1 MFTPDMLE
9 KLQHLKQQSEA
20 SKEKLNNTLVTEDAG
35 GGLIRITLNG
45 NRELKGLEINA
56 ELNDLDKSDLED
68 LLTVAFN
75 RALEKVNNLN
85 EQEVMS
91 SARNL
96 FPGI

>member
-35 GGLIRITLNG
+35 GGLVRITLNG
-45 NRELKGLEINA
+45 NRELKGLEINP

-68 LLTVAFN
+68 LLIVAFN
-75 RALEKVNNLN
+75 RALDKVNNLN

-96 FPGI
+96 FPGM

>member
-1 MFTPDMLE
+1 MFSPEILE
-9 KLQHLKQQSEA
+9 KLKHLKQQSEE
-20 SKEKLNNTLVTEDAG
+20 SKEKLNHTLITEDAG
-35 GGLIRITLNG
+35 GGLVRITLNG

-56 ELNDLDKSDLED
+56 SLSDIDKTDLED

-75 RALEKVNNLN
+75 RALDKINVLN

-96 FPGI
+96 FPGM

>member
-9 KLQHLKQQSEA
+9 KLQHLKQQSEE

-35 GGLIRITLNG
+35 GGLIRVTLNG

-56 ELNDLDKSDLED
+56 ELKDMDKSDLED

-75 RALEKVNNLN
+75 RALEKVNALN

-96 FPGI
+96 FPGL

>member
-20 SKEKLNNTLVTEDAG
+20 SKEKLNNTLVSEDAG
-35 GGLIRITLNG
+35 GGLIRVTLNG

-75 RALEKVNNLN
+75 RALEKVNSLN

-96 FPGI
+96 FPGM

>member
-35 GGLIRITLNG
+35 GGLVRITLNG

-56 ELNDLDKSDLED
+56 ELNDLEKSDLED

-75 RALEKVNNLN
+75 RALDKVNNLN

-96 FPGI
+96 FPGM

>member
-9 KLQHLKQQSEA
+9 KLQHLKQQSEE
-20 SKEKLNNTLVTEDAG
+20 SKEKLNSTLVTEDAG
-35 GGLIRITLNG
+35 GGLIRVTLNG

-56 ELNDLDKSDLED
+56 DLSDLEKSDLED

-75 RALEKVNNLN
+75 RALEKVNALN

-96 FPGI
+96 FPGL

>member
-35 GGLIRITLNG
+35 GGLVRITLNG

-56 ELNDLDKSDLED
+56 ELNDLDKADLED

-75 RALEKVNNLN
+75 RALEKVNNMN
-85 EQEVMS
+85 EKEVMS

-96 FPGI
+96 FPGM

>member
-9 KLQHLKQQSEA
+9 KLQNLKQQSEE
-20 SKEKLNNTLVTEDAG
+20 SKEKLNGTLITEDAG
-35 GGLIRITLNG
+35 GGLVRITLNG
-45 NRELKGLEINA
+45 NRELKGLEINGS
-56 ELNDLDKSDLED
+56 LNDLDKSDLED

-75 RALEKVNNLN
+75 RALGKVNELN

-96 FPGI
+96 FPGM

>member
-9 KLQHLKQQSEA
+9 KLQHLKQQSEE

-35 GGLIRITLNG
+35 GGLIRVTLNG

-56 ELNDLDKSDLED
+56 ELSDLDKGDLED

-75 RALEKVNNLN
+75 RALEKVNALN

-96 FPGI
+96 FPGL

>member
-9 KLQHLKQQSEA
+9 KLQHLKQQSEE

-35 GGLIRITLNG
+35 GGLIRVTLNG

-56 ELNDLDKSDLED
+56 DLSDLEKSDLED

-75 RALEKVNNLN
+75 RALEKVNALN

-96 FPGI
+96 FPGL

>member
-1 MFTPDMLE
+1 MLSPEILE
-9 KLQHLKQQSEA
+9 KLKHLKQQSEE
-20 SKEKLNNTLVTEDAG
+20 SKEKLNNTLITEDAG
-35 GGLIRITLNG
+35 GGLVRITLNG

-56 ELNDLDKSDLED
+56 SLSDIDKTDLED

-75 RALEKVNNLN
+75 RALDKINVLN

-96 FPGI
+96 FPGM

>member
-1 MFTPDMLE
+1 MFSPEILE
-9 KLQHLKQQSEA
+9 KLKDLKQQSEE
-20 SKEKLNNTLVTEDAG
+20 SKEKLNNTLITEDAG
-35 GGLIRITLNG
+35 GGLVRITLNG

-56 ELNDLDKSDLED
+56 SLSDIDKTDLED

-75 RALEKVNNLN
+75 RALDKINVLN

-96 FPGI
+96 FPGM

>member
-9 KLQHLKQQSEA
+9 KLQHLKQQSEE
-20 SKEKLNNTLVTEDAG
+20 SKEKLNGTLITEDAG
-35 GGLIRITLNG
+35 GGLVRITLNG
-45 NRELKGLEINA
+45 NRELKGLEINGS
-56 ELNDLDKSDLED
+56 LNDLDKSDLED

-75 RALEKVNNLN
+75 RALGKVNELN

-96 FPGI
+96 FPGM

>member
-1 MFTPDMLE
+1 MFSPEILE
-9 KLQHLKQQSEA
+9 KLKHLKQQSEE
-20 SKEKLNNTLVTEDAG
+20 SKEKLNNTLITEDAG
-35 GGLIRITLNG
+35 GGLVRITLNG

-56 ELNDLDKSDLED
+56 FLSDIDKTDLED

-75 RALEKVNNLN
+75 RALDKINVLN

-96 FPGI
+96 FPGM

>member
-35 GGLIRITLNG
+35 GGLVRITLNG

-68 LLTVAFN
+68 LLIVAFN
-75 RALEKVNNLN
+75 RALDKVNNLN

-96 FPGI
+96 FPGM

>member
-1 MFTPDMLE
+1 MFSPEILE
-9 KLQHLKQQSEA
+9 KLKHLKQQSEE
-20 SKEKLNNTLVTEDAG
+20 SKEKLNNTLITEDAG
-35 GGLIRITLNG
+35 GGLVRITLNG

-56 ELNDLDKSDLED
+56 SLSDIDRTDLED

-75 RALEKVNNLN
+75 RALDKINVLN

-96 FPGI
+96 FPGM

>member
-1 MFTPDMLE
+1 MFSPEILE
-9 KLQHLKQQSEA
+9 KLKHLKQQSEE
-20 SKEKLNNTLVTEDAG
+20 SKEKLNNTLITEDAG
-35 GGLIRITLNG
+35 GGLVRITLNG

-56 ELNDLDKSDLED
+56 SLSDVDKTDLED

-75 RALEKVNNLN
+75 RALDKINVLN

-96 FPGI
+96 FPGM

>member
-1 MFTPDMLE
+1 MFSPEILE
-9 KLQHLKQQSEA
+9 KLKHLKQQSEE
-20 SKEKLNNTLVTEDAG
+20 SKEKLNNTLITEDAG
-35 GGLIRITLNG
+35 GGLVRITLNG

-56 ELNDLDKSDLED
+56 SLSDIDKTDLED

-75 RALEKVNNLN
+75 RALDKINVLN

-96 FPGI
+96 FPGM

>member
-1 MFTPDMLE
+1 M
-9 KLQHLKQQSEA
+9 
-20 SKEKLNNTLVTEDAG
+20 
-35 GGLIRITLNG
+35 RITLNG

-56 ELNDLDKSDLED
+56 SLSDIDKTDLED

-75 RALEKVNNLN
+75 RALDKINVLN

-96 FPGI
+96 FPGM

>member
-1 MFTPDMLE
+1 MFSPEILE
-9 KLQHLKQQSEA
+9 KLKHLKQQSEE
-20 SKEKLNNTLVTEDAG
+20 SKEKLNNTLITEDAG
-35 GGLIRITLNG
+35 GGLVRITLNG

-56 ELNDLDKSDLED
+56 SLSDIDKIDLED

-75 RALEKVNNLN
+75 RALDKINVLN

-96 FPGI
+96 FPGM

>member
-9 KLQHLKQQSEA
+9 KLQHLKQQSEE

-35 GGLIRITLNG
+35 GGLIRVTLNG

-56 ELNDLDKSDLED
+56 ELSDLDKGDLED

-75 RALEKVNNLN
+75 RALEKVNALN
-85 EQEVMS
+85 EQEVMT

-96 FPGI
+96 FPGL

>member
-9 KLQHLKQQSEA
+9 KLQHLKQQSEE

-56 ELNDLDKSDLED
+56 ELEDLDKGDLED

-75 RALEKVNNLN
+75 RALEKVNALN

-96 FPGI
+96 FPGL

>member
-35 GGLIRITLNG
+35 GGLVRITLNG

-75 RALEKVNNLN
+75 RALDKVNNLN

-96 FPGI
+96 FPGM

>member
-35 GGLIRITLNG
+35 GGLVRITLNG

-75 RALEKVNNLN
+75 RALEKVNNMN
-85 EQEVMS
+85 EKEVMS

-96 FPGI
+96 FPGM

>member
-1 MFTPDMLE
+1 MFSPEILE
-9 KLQHLKQQSEA
+9 KLKHLKQQSEEN
-20 SKEKLNNTLVTEDAG
+20 KEKLNNTLITEDAG
-35 GGLIRITLNG
+35 GGLVRITLNG

-56 ELNDLDKSDLED
+56 SLSDIDKTDLED

-75 RALEKVNNLN
+75 RALDKINVLN

-96 FPGI
+96 FPGM

>member
-35 GGLIRITLNG
+35 GGLVRITLNG

-96 FPGI
+96 FPGM

>member
-9 KLQHLKQQSEA
+9 KLQHLKQQSEE

-35 GGLIRITLNG
+35 GGLIRVTLNG

-56 ELNDLDKSDLED
+56 ELEDLDKGDLED

-75 RALEKVNNLN
+75 RALEKVNTLN

-96 FPGI
+96 FPGL

>member
-20 SKEKLNNTLVTEDAG
+20 SKEKLNNTLVSEDAG
-35 GGLIRITLNG
+35 GGLIRVTLNG

-96 FPGI
+96 FPGM

>member
-96 FPGI
+96 FPGM

>member
-1 MFTPDMLE
+1 MFSLEILE
-9 KLQHLKQQSEA
+9 KLKHLKQQSEE
-20 SKEKLNNTLVTEDAG
+20 SKEKLNNTLITEDAG
-35 GGLIRITLNG
+35 GGLVRITLNG

-56 ELNDLDKSDLED
+56 SLSDIDKTDLED

-75 RALEKVNNLN
+75 RALDKINVLN

-96 FPGI
+96 FPGM

>member
-1 MFTPDMLE
+1 MFSPEILE
-9 KLQHLKQQSEA
+9 KLKHLKQQSEE
-20 SKEKLNNTLVTEDAG
+20 SKEKLNNTLITEDTG
-35 GGLIRITLNG
+35 GGLVRITLNG

-56 ELNDLDKSDLED
+56 SLSDIDKTDLED

-75 RALEKVNNLN
+75 RALDKINVLN

-96 FPGI
+96 FPGM

>member
-9 KLQHLKQQSEA
+9 KLQNLKQQSEA

-35 GGLIRITLNG
+35 GGLVRITLNG

-96 FPGI
+96 FPGM

>member
-9 KLQHLKQQSEA
+9 KLQHLKQQSEE

-35 GGLIRITLNG
+35 GGLVRITLNG

-56 ELNDLDKSDLED
+56 ELNDLEKSDLED

-75 RALEKVNNLN
+75 RALDKVNNLN

-96 FPGI
+96 FPGM